1 MVGVWWVYRL
11 LVAYV
16 PVYPLCLQVRISD
29 FYFEPT
35 SVQKDNF
42 ITRSGTGS
50 KHSTKSDETRWM
62 NIDYLT
68 SVD

>member
-1 MVGVWWVYRL
+1 MVGVWWVRRL
-11 LVAYV
+11 SVAYV
-16 PVYPLCLQVRISD
+16 PGYHPFLRVRISV
-29 FYFEPT
+29 FYFKPT
-35 SVQKDNF
+35 SVHKNNF

-62 NIDYLT
+62 KLDYLT